1 MDDRIKKL
9 PQRLKYHLVER
20 YTKIKLS
27 PVAKFSCVVIFFE
40 LIYWV
45 IMIFTRS
52 AWLTSYFVDDQFD
65 TSMDYFNM
73 LANLWKGNP
82 YKAYANYPP
91 LVFLILRG
99 LYHMVP
105 LLPEGGDGKFLRN
118 FEPAQLG
125 YTLVLLF
132 CVITIYELSQLGL
145 NGKNKIE
152 CKLFAIAIILSGPFL
167 FAIERGNF
175 IILSFVFLLIYLET
189 YDNEN
194 ISIRVLSYIALAI
207 SASIKIYP
215 AVFGLLII
223 DKKRYKEVGT
233 AILIGILSFFGPF
246 LFFKGFTDLK
256 RMIQGIGLSGD
267 IANAVGTGYNFSL
280 ANLFRIVG
288 VLFGEEIELNTYLI
302 LVIAIIVP
310 LFIFIFSQEEWEKLF
325 ALGLMCIWVPQ
336 FSYTYSLLFLIP
348 SVINYFNHINSLP
361 SKRNH
366 IFEFYFGVLIVPLA
380 LPLLQKNTDIKF
392 ALSWSTFAINT
403 IIVAIVVSLICRIVR
418 NYIKIIKK

>member
-1 MDDRIKKL
+1 MDDQIKKS
-9 PQRLKYHLVER
+9 PQRLKYHLIER

-27 PVAKFSCVVIFFE
+27 PVAIFSCVVIFFE

-65 TSMDYFNM
+65 TSMDYFHM

-105 LLPEGGDGKFLRN
+105 LLPEGGDGRFLRN

-125 YTLVLLF
+125 YILVLLF
-132 CVITIYELSQLGL
+132 CVITIYELAQLRL
-145 NGKNKIE
+145 KSKNKIE

-167 FAIERGNF
+167 FSIERGNF
-175 IILSFVFLLIYLET
+175 IILSFIFLLIYLET

-223 DKKRYKEVGT
+223 DKKRYKEAGV
-233 AILIGILSFFGPF
+233 AILIGIFCFFGPF

-256 RMIQGIGLSGD
+256 RMMQGFVFSSD
-267 IANAVGTGYNFSL
+267 YANALGTGNNFSL
-280 ANLFRIVG
+280 ANLIRIVG
-288 VLFGEEIELNTYLI
+288 VLFGEEIKLNTYLI
-302 LVIAIIVP
+302 LVIAVIVP
-310 LFIFIFSQEEWEKLF
+310 LVIFIFSQEEWEKLF

-348 SVINYFNHINSLP
+348 SLISYFNIIITTP
-361 SKRNH
+361 SKRDH

-380 LPLLQKNTDIKF
+380 LPLLQKNTDIKY
-392 ALSWSTFAINT
+392 ALSWPTFVVNT
-403 IIVAIVVSLICRIVR
+403 IIVAIVISQIYRIVYS
-418 NYIKIIKK
+418 YIITKK